1 MRAVELHLLPEAG
14 AFPGID
20 RTIAEL
26 PGIERE
32 ALTNLGW
39 HSDGSYT
46 LLYRLRASEQAS
58 LPRALDE
65 DDDVKRYELVTE
77 SDRLF
82 AFLHVSEREAL
93 SELLSIA
100 EEHALLLDPPFQFTS
115 QGVRVTVAGEE
126 AALQAAFAAATDR
139 IAVDVEWTGGFTPGR
154 PAALNH
160 LTERQREAL
169 TTAYEMGYYESP
181 REVSFEE
188 VAEELGCAS
197 STANEL
203 LRRAEATVVDAV
215 LAGEQ

>member
-1 MRAVELHLLPEAG
+1 MRAVELHLLPEGG
-14 AFPGID
+14 AFPGVD
-20 RTIAEL
+20 RTIANL
-26 PGIERE
+26 AGIDRE

-46 LLYRLRASEQAS
+46 LLYRLRAPEPDPLVA
-58 LPRALDE
+58 ALDGHE
-65 DDDVKRYELVTE
+65 DVKRYELVE
-77 SDRLF
+77 EGERLYT
-82 AFLHVSEREAL
+82 FLHVGEREAL

-100 EEHALLLDPPFQFTS
+100 EEHALMLDPPFQFTG

-126 AALQAAFAAATDR
+126 GALQSAFAEATDR
-139 IAVDVEWTGGFTPGR
+139 IAVDVEWTGGYSPGR
-154 PAALNH
+154 PSALKR

-169 TTAYEMGYYESP
+169 ITAYEMGYYEKP

-188 VAEELGCAS
+188 VAGELGCAS

-215 LAGEQ
+215 LAE